1 MRVDARHRSC
11 AVRPNNNHKIGDELM
26 KLPFAGR
33 LLAVAMFAAVT
44 AVMPLSTVYAQTPEK
59 PKVALVMKSLA
70 NEFFL
75 TMEDGAKAYQKEHAT
90 EFDLISNG
98 IKDESD
104 TSAQIR
110 IVEQMIASNV
120 NALVIAPADSKA
132 LVPVLKKA
140 TDAGIKVVNID
151 NQLDVDVLKSKNLQI
166 PFVGPDNRK
175 GAKLVGDYL
184 AKKLTA
190 GDEVGIIEGV
200 STTNNAQQRTAGFKD
215 AMDEAKMKVVS
226 TQSGNWEIDKGNA
239 VASAMLNEYP
249 NLKALLAG
257 NDSMALGAV
266 SAVRAAGK
274 AGKVMVVGYD
284 NINAIKPMLK
294 DGRVLATADQYA
306 ARQAVFG
313 IEAALKL
320 VKGEKVDTNDK
331 GVIETPVQLVTQP

>member
-1 MRVDARHRSC
+1 
-11 AVRPNNNHKIGDELM
+11 M

-44 AVMPLSTVYAQTPEK
+44 AVMPLSAAVAQTPEK

-75 TMEDGAKAYQKEHAT
+75 TMEDGAKAYQKEHAN
-90 EFDLISNG
+90 EFDLVSNG

-110 IVEQMIASNV
+110 IVEQMIVSRV
-120 NALVIAPADSKA
+120 DALVIAPADSKA

-151 NQLDVDVLKSKNLQI
+151 NQLDPDVLKSKNLQI

-175 GAKLVGDYL
+175 GAELVGDYL
-184 AKKLTA
+184 AKQLKA
-190 GDEVGIIEGV
+190 GDEVGIIAGV
-200 STTNNAQQRTAGFKD
+200 STTTNAQQRTAGFKD
-215 AMDEAKMKVVS
+215 AMDKAQMKVVS

-266 SAVRAAGK
+266 SQ
-274 AGKVMVVGYD
+274 
-284 NINAIKPMLK
+284 
-294 DGRVLATADQYA
+294 GRQGHGGGLRQHQCHQADAQ
-306 ARQAVFG
+306 RWPCSG
-313 IEAALKL
+313 H
-320 VKGEKVDTNDK
+320 G
-331 GVIETPVQLVTQP
+331 